1 MELYKALKEIIEQRG
16 VEIMHS
22 CQLPNILSDYKAF
35 DELPA
40 SKYILR
46 DIISESIVE
55 KMCNERT
62 QDHLEL
68 KITNISLDLVKKYG
82 YIPSLVTYNLECI
95 AYGLQL
101 TTKIPAIGS
110 TLKKDNQVV
119 LTNGHISFKGISFS
133 ENIKDFVNKLI
144 CKGFTTDDGS
154 DIEEGMNKAG
164 CLDAFM
170 EGSYAGSYGCK
181 IIVRSTWLTHLVF
194 NVSVSFPM
202 KKPLDKDNWEY
213 VKRRYIKLKEWLT
226 NKYGLPLL
234 SCEEYFRKPKLNG
247 FDSDMEETECLF
259 EMDDGSI
266 RLSCFGVVY
275 EDKAN
280 LELNEKEK
288 QEDL

>member
-1 MELYKALKEIIEQRG
+1 MELHKALKVIIEQRG

-55 KMCNERT
+55 KMCNERS
-62 QDHLEL
+62 QDQLEL
-68 KITNISLDLVKKYG
+68 KIMNISLDLVKKYG

-144 CKGFTTDDGS
+144 CKGLTTDDES

-164 CLDAFM
+164 CLDAF
-170 EGSYAGSYGCK
+170 
-181 IIVRSTWLTHLVF
+181 R
-194 NVSVSFPM
+194 
-202 KKPLDKDNWEY
+202 
-213 VKRRYIKLKEWLT
+213 
-226 NKYGLPLL
+226 
-234 SCEEYFRKPKLNG
+234 
-247 FDSDMEETECLF
+247 
-259 EMDDGSI
+259 I
-266 RLSCFGVVY
+266 RITLR
-275 EDKAN
+275 
-280 LELNEKEK
+280 
-288 QEDL
+288 